1 MEKRYITVAGNSV
14 RVEAN
19 WRAIT
24 AFLRSVG
31 RDNLQGISDMAQ
43 LPPSDMAP
51 LMAACLNEGER
62 LDGKEGRFTAEWIEE
77 NCGLA
82 EVSGFITEFL
92 YQMTPKLPTEP
103 TKKD

>member
-1 MEKRYITVAGNSV
+1 MDARYINVAGDRV

-24 AFLRSVG
+24 AFLSSVQ
-31 RDNLQGISDMAQ
+31 RDNLQGIADLAK

-62 LDGKEGRFTAEWIEE
+62 LDGREQRFTGEWIEV
-77 NCGLA
+77 NCGLG

-92 YQMTPKLPTEP
+92 YQTTPKLPADES
-103 TKKD
+103 KKE

>member
-1 MEKRYITVAGNSV
+1 MDKRYITVAGTQV

-19 WRAIT
+19 WKAIT
-24 AFLRSVG
+24 DFLRSVG
-31 RDNLQGISDMAQ
+31 RDTLQGISDLAA

-62 LDGKEGRFTAEWIEE
+62 LDGREATFTGAWIEE

-82 EVSGFITEFL
+82 EVSAFITEFL
-92 YQMTPKLPTEP
+92 YQITPKLPKAEE
-103 TKKD
+103 KKD

>member
-1 MEKRYITVAGNSV
+1 MDKRYITVADAQH

-19 WRAIT
+19 WKAIT
-24 AFLRSVG
+24 TFLTSVG
-31 RDNLQGISDMAQ
+31 RDSIQGITDLAL

-62 LDGKEGRFTAEWIEE
+62 LDGREAHFTGEWIEE

-82 EVSGFITEFL
+82 EVSAFITEFL
-92 YQMTPKLPTEP
+92 YQTTPKLPADEP
-103 TKKD
+103 KKE

>member
-1 MEKRYITVAGNSV
+1 MDKRTITVAGAQV

-31 RDNLQGISDMAQ
+31 RDTLQGLSDLAN

-51 LMAACLNEGER
+51 LMAACLNEGSR
-62 LDGKEGRFTAEWIEE
+62 LDGEESSYTAEWIEE

-82 EVSGFITEFL
+82 EMSEFVQEFL
-92 YQMTPKLPTEP
+92 YQITPKLPKSQE
-103 TKKD
+103 KKD

>member
-1 MEKRYITVAGNSV
+1 MEARYINVAGV
-14 RVEAN
+14 RHRVEAN
-19 WRAIT
+19 WKAIT
-24 AFLRSVG
+24 TFLSSVQ
-31 RDNLQGISDMAQ
+31 RDNLQGIADLAQ

-62 LDGKEGRFTAEWIEE
+62 LDGRDASFTGEWIEE

-92 YQMTPKLPTEP
+92 YQTTPKLPADEP
-103 TKKD
+103 KKD